1 MLAESVLIVIVG
13 SSVAVAGL
21 IAKLLYN
28 SKCSQVTCCWGAC
41 SCIRDTGH
49 ESTVQIDTNTPT
61 AVGMP
66 PIQGK

>member
-1 MLAESVLIVIVG
+1 MVAETLLIVIVG

-41 SCIRDTGH
+41 TCQRAVEREQTMAVDTSNRNIVTG
-49 ESTVQIDTNTPT
+49 SN
-61 AVGMP
+61 
-66 PIQGK
+66 